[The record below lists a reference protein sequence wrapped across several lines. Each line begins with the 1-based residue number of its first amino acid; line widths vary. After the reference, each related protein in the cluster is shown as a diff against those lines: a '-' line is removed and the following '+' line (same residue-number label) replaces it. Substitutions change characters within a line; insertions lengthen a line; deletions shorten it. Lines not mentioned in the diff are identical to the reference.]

1 MDWLRRNWPDLIIGV
16 ALVAVIAG
24 IVVTL
29 LSGGSFLSLGG
40 RGDVNRPLTSPSV
53 SQTDALPPDASNS
66 GAQAGVQDG
75 VQSGASNADNNTG
88 SAADSAADNIVV
100 VPPAADNEDAEA
112 TNTIVPVVPEGA
124 TPPDAAPSSGAQTG
138 QDEST
143 QGEDIPIREDGTV
156 ASNAVPALPPG
167 AVASGGADGL
177 VDEATQGGI
186 YRVSVDAYASQ
197 ENAERRAADLRGDGY
212 PVFIG
217 RQGDLYLVLVG
228 PYESTESANSAAQRL
243 RDSGLSADA
252 YVVVYRPDETGAAG
266 GLSSSG
272 ATESGATESG
282 ATESG
287 ATDTSGAVTTAGS
300 QDAVTLSADPNPLQ
314 NSDLVADAS
323 SAEENPGAA
332 SVNGANSRYLQ
343 VGAFATSSSAAPRVT
358 RLESLGYS
366 VTQNSDDNVVKLFV
380 GPFAPAELPAAQ
392 ARLDA
397 QGIENFPI
405 SQ

>member
-29 LSGGSFLSLGG
+29 LSGGSFLFDG

-53 SQTDALPPDASNS
+53 SQTDDLPPDASNS
-66 GAQAGVQDG
+66 EAQAGVQDG
-75 VQSGASNADNNTG
+75 VQSGASTADNDTG
-88 SAADSAADNIVV
+88 SAADNIVV
-100 VPPAADNEDAEA
+100 VPPAADNGGAEA

-124 TPPDAAPSSGAQTG
+124 TSPGAAPSSSAQTG
-138 QDEST
+138 QDESI
-143 QGEDIPIREDGTV
+143 QSENVPDIPVGENGAV
-156 ASNAVPALPPG
+156 AGNAVPALPPG

-197 ENAERRAADLRGDGY
+197 ENAERRAADLRSDGY

-228 PYESTESANSAAQRL
+228 PYDSTENANSAAQRL
-243 RDSGLSADA
+243 RDTGLSADA

-282 ATESG
+282 AT
-287 ATDTSGAVTTAGS
+287 DTSGAVTTAGS
-300 QDAVTLSADPNPLQ
+300 QDAATLNVDPNPLQ

-332 SVNGANSRYLQ
+332 SANGADSRYLQ

-366 VTQNSDDNVVKLFV
+366 VTQNSDNNVVKLFV

>member
-53 SQTDALPPDASNS
+53 SQTDALPPDAPNA

-75 VQSGASNADNNTG
+75 VQSGASNADSNTG

-100 VPPAADNEDAEA
+100 VPPAADSEDAEA

-138 QDEST
+138 QNEST
-143 QGEDIPIREDGTV
+143 QSDNIPDIPVGEDGAV

-167 AVASGGADGL
+167 VVASGGADGL

-228 PYESTESANSAAQRL
+228 PYESTESANGAAQRL

-282 ATESG
+282 T
-287 ATDTSGAVTTAGS
+287 TDTSGAVTTAGS

-323 SAEENPGAA
+323 SAEGNPGAA
-332 SVNGANSRYLQ
+332 SANGANSRYLQ
-343 VGAFATSSSAAPRVT
+343 VGAFVTSSSAAPRLT

-366 VTQNSDDNVVKLFV
+366 VTQANDNNVIKLFV

>member
-29 LSGGSFLSLGG
+29 LSGGSFLFDG
-40 RGDVNRPLTSPSV
+40 RGDVNRPLASPSV
-53 SQTDALPPDASNS
+53 SQTDDLPPDASNS
-66 GAQAGVQDG
+66 GTQAGVQDG
-75 VQSGASNADNNTG
+75 VQSGASNADNATG
-88 SAADSAADNIVV
+88 SAADNAADNIVV
-100 VPPAADNEDAEA
+100 VPPAADSGSAEA

-124 TPPDAAPSSGAQTG
+124 TSPDAAPSSSAQTG

-143 QGEDIPIREDGTV
+143 QSENVPDVPVGEDGAV

-197 ENAERRAADLRGDGY
+197 ENAERRAADLRSDGY

-228 PYESTESANSAAQRL
+228 PYDSTENANSAAQRL
-243 RDSGLSADA
+243 RDTGLSADA
-252 YVVVYRPDETGAAG
+252 YVVVYRPDETGAAR

-272 ATESGATESG
+272 ATESGATEF
-282 ATESG
+282 G

-300 QDAVTLSADPNPLQ
+300 QDAATLNVDPNPLQ

-332 SVNGANSRYLQ
+332 SANGADSRYLQ
-343 VGAFATSSSAAPRVT
+343 VGAFATSSSAEPRVT
-358 RLESLGYS
+358 RLESLGYN
-366 VTQNSDDNVVKLFV
+366 VTQNSDNNVIKLFV

>member
-53 SQTDALPPDASNS
+53 SQTDDLPPDASNS

-75 VQSGASNADNNTG
+75 VQSGAGNADDTTG
-88 SAADSAADNIVV
+88 SAADNIVV
-100 VPPAADNEDAEA
+100 VPPAADSGSAEA
-112 TNTIVPVVPEGA
+112 TNTIVPVVPEGV
-124 TPPDAAPSSGAQTG
+124 TSPDAAPSSGAQTG

-143 QGEDIPIREDGTV
+143 QSENVPDIPVGENGAV
-156 ASNAVPALPPG
+156 AGNAVPALPPG

-197 ENAERRAADLRGDGY
+197 ENAERRAADLRSDGY

-228 PYESTESANSAAQRL
+228 PYESTENANSAAQRL
-243 RDSGLSADA
+243 RDTGLSADA

-282 ATESG
+282 AT
-287 ATDTSGAVTTAGS
+287 DTSGAVTTAGS
-300 QDAVTLSADPNPLQ
+300 QDAATLDVDPNPLQ

-323 SAEENPGAA
+323 SAEGNPGAA
-332 SVNGANSRYLQ
+332 SVNGAGSRYLQ
-343 VGAFATSSSAAPRVT
+343 VGAFATSSSAEPRLT

-366 VTQNSDDNVVKLFV
+366 VTQNSDNNVIKLFV